1 MAEIV
6 YILGAGINY
15 GIRDWHGNRPPL
27 ATDFFQQA
35 LKHPKTGSDRYRER
49 LKALFDYIQRF
60 WKLSVEQLES
70 TPFDLEACYTLIQ
83 LQAVE
88 ARLQKDRDKLI
99 LLSELEYRLT
109 TLLAEYLSELA
120 SFTHSSASFRVLGNI
135 IYAEKPAVLTFN
147 YDTLLESTIESA
159 SPLHGKLPAFMINP
173 TSGELLDEELPYS
186 YHKWNRPLAY
196 GVKFD
201 DVQLHRP
208 SVHVFASGERFYSH
222 PDNKFYD
229 APLLKLHGSINWF
242 AYTGIK
248 RYSFSEN
255 EKQENRAGKTVLF
268 SGSWWFNE
276 PPDLFG
282 EIIQPII
289 ITPVLNKDLHQKP
302 IIREIWVRAYQ
313 ELLTCK
319 RLIVGGYSFPP
330 TDFNTRRL
338 FLEAF
343 SEHSPEEI
351 IVINPDTRVVQL
363 IKDLCHFKKP
373 VLACRDLDEFVSLYM
388 RP

>member
-147 YDTLLESTIESA
+147 YDTRR
-159 SPLHGKLPAFMINP
+159 FM
-173 TSGELLDEELPYS
+173 S
-186 YHKWNRPLAY
+186 
-196 GVKFD
+196 
-201 DVQLHRP
+201 
-208 SVHVFASGERFYSH
+208 
-222 PDNKFYD
+222 
-229 APLLKLHGSINWF
+229 
-242 AYTGIK
+242 
-248 RYSFSEN
+248 
-255 EKQENRAGKTVLF
+255 
-268 SGSWWFNE
+268 
-276 PPDLFG
+276 
-282 EIIQPII
+282 
-289 ITPVLNKDLHQKP
+289 
-302 IIREIWVRAYQ
+302 
-313 ELLTCK
+313 
-319 RLIVGGYSFPP
+319 
-330 TDFNTRRL
+330 
-338 FLEAF
+338 
-343 SEHSPEEI
+343 
-351 IVINPDTRVVQL
+351 
-363 IKDLCHFKKP
+363 
-373 VLACRDLDEFVSLYM
+373 
-388 RP
+388 